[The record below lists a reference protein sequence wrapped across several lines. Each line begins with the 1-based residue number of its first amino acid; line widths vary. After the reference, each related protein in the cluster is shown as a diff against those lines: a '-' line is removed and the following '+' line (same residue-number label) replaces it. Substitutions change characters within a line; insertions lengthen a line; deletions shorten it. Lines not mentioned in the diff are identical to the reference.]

1 MDALHFRV
9 LRQIF
14 KIRSSFF
21 HRVLQPSDSPCS
33 NTHLHTLA
41 NSHGMNIY
49 TPSQLAATRR
59 LQLLG
64 HLLRHESCTEHL
76 VSFMPSHAYRFL
88 RGENLR
94 QGRPRP
100 HWAEL
105 VLTEAYRRMQI
116 VQQQTAPALT
126 DLSHPFFPL
135 QQLQKYILPMALQS
149 QIGGLMRASID
160 QCGKQREAGL
170 SGEISLDNTPN
181 PLPSAEGEHHYTMD
195 DTTQWS
201 SNCATHNRISLSSS
215 LIGY

>member
-1 MDALHFRV
+1 M
-9 LRQIF
+9 
-14 KIRSSFF
+14 
-21 HRVLQPSDSPCS
+21 
-33 NTHLHTLA
+33 HTGQEL
-41 NSHGMNIY
+41 STR
-49 TPSQLAATRR
+49 TPHEVAAATSETHKPSL
-59 LQLLG
+59 LQQDA
-64 HLLRHESCTEHL
+64 T
-76 VSFMPSHAYRFL
+76 
-88 RGENLR
+88 
-94 QGRPRP
+94 
-100 HWAEL
+100 
-105 VLTEAYRRMQI
+105 
-116 VQQQTAPALT
+116 
-126 DLSHPFFPL
+126 